1 MNEKKEEA
9 FKGIYDNLTDEQ
21 KEKAKACKTMDEL
34 MTLAGEWGVELPDEV
49 LDAVAGG
56 FGIVWETVTLEEL
69 KEDSPQT
76 PPAIQP
82 ATCSDDDDYE
92 CRFFVYW

>member
-1 MNEKKEEA
+1 MRKEEDCAMDKKMKEA

-56 FGIVWETVTLEEL
+56 FGIVWEDVTLEEL
-69 KEDSPQT
+69 KEEYCDTFCWFS
-76 PPAIQP
+76 
-82 ATCSDDDDYE
+82 
-92 CRFFVYW
+92 W

>member
-1 MNEKKEEA
+1 MDEKMKEA

-56 FGIVWETVTLEEL
+56 VGIVWETVELEPIEQS
-69 KEDSPQT
+69 KPT
-76 PPAIQP
+76 PPPAIQP
-82 ATCSDDDDYE
+82 ATCDDCIPD
-92 CRFFVYW
+92 CWFSWW